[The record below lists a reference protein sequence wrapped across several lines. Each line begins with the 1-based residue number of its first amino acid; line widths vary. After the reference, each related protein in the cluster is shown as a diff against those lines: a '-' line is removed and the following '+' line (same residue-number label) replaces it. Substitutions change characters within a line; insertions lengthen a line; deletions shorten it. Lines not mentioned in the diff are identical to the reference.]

1 MSIIEG
7 SESRKAEESMLR
19 RVLSHRAVLSRSVV
33 EELERSDNWEW
44 NPRLRSVMSTLRR
57 PIGDELGVAS
67 AHMAADARNSAGA
80 RRGSTRIAIGV
91 PQRGRRSRPAA
102 TASLHTYHPA
112 DTALPA

>member
-19 RVLSHRAVLSRSVV
+19 RVLSHRAVLTRSVV

-44 NPRLRSVMSTLRR
+44 NLRLRSVMSTSVAQSAMSSGWRR
-57 PIGDELGVAS
+57 LTWQRMLATPQGP
-67 AHMAADARNSAGA
+67 
-80 RRGSTRIAIGV
+80 RRGSTRIAMGV

-102 TASLHTYHPA
+102 TASLHTHHPA

>member
-19 RVLSHRAVLSRSVV
+19 RVLSHRAVLTRSVV

-67 AHMAADARNSAGA
+67 AHVAADARNSAVAKAWRHPNRDGRAAA
-80 RRGSTRIAIGV
+80 RKAVQTRRDCVA
-91 PQRGRRSRPAA
+91 P
-102 TASLHTYHPA
+102 HPS
-112 DTALPA
+112 PG